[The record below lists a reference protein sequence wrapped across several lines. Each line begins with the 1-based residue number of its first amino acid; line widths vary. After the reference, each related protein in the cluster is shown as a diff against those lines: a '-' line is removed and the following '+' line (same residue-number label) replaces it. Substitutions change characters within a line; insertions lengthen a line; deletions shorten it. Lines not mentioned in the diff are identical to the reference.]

1 MSNWWATLPLAAA
14 CLSACG
20 SATEPVGP
28 GLVSTSLCGDTYT
41 DGLEVAALS
50 WQSDGPL
57 SARAHPR
64 RAWADAEALVAMR
77 PEVVLLGPGESVRE
91 EVLPDT
97 KVVRLDWAEDVEGV
111 KSNLQKLAA
120 FPGSTRDLGL
130 AEPDNR
136 SSQPD
141 WTCPPQ
147 DKPETPDQVR
157 GCGVS
162 ILYLSPAGGTA
173 GPGTYVDEAI
183 RLAGARNLVTT
194 PGWHTPD
201 PEWLVGEDPDVVL
214 LSFRDAYPSVN
225 TPTVRNRAVAA
236 WVAERRTVEVPGS
249 LWPCA
254 GPGLAEAV
262 EMIAEGVR

>member
-1 MSNWWATLPLAAA
+1 M
-14 CLSACG
+14 SACG

-28 GLVSTSLCGDTYT
+28 GVVSTSLCGDTYT

-64 RAWADAEALVAMR
+64 RAWVDAEAVVAMR
-77 PEVVLLGPGESVRE
+77 PEVLLLGPGESVRE
-91 EVLPDT
+91 EVLPGT
-97 KVVRLDWAEDVEGV
+97 EVVRLDWAEDVEGV
-111 KSNLQKLAA
+111 ERNLNKLSASPA
-120 FPGSTRDLGL
+120 LSRGLGPGSPT
-130 AEPDNR
+130 
-136 SSQPD
+136 D
-141 WTCPPQ
+141 WAQARANQTCPPQ
-147 DKPETPDQVR
+147 DKPETPGRAR
-157 GCGVS
+157 GCGRTV
-162 ILYLSPAGGTA
+162 LYLSPAGGTA

-183 RLAGARNLVTT
+183 RLAGARNLVST

-201 PEWLVGEDPDVVL
+201 PEWLVGQDPDVVL

-225 TPTVRNRAVAA
+225 TPTVRNRAVAT
-236 WVAERRTVEVPGS
+236 WVEGRETVEVPGS

-262 EMIAEGVR
+262 EIIAEGVR